1 MATARGLGA
10 QCRLVLRTW
19 RANPTFDFPP
29 PYDRYG
35 AVLVILAE
43 DPANARLVDG
53 VVVRIGRGD
62 EPAEIDVW
70 AAGFAARRKL
80 SWPVA
85 N

>member
-10 QCRLVLRTW
+10 QCRLVLRTL

-29 PYDRYG
+29 PYQRYG
-35 AVLVILAE
+35 AALANLAG
-43 DPANARLVDG
+43 DPANARLIDG

-62 EPAEIDVW
+62 NPAEIDAW